1 LFAGFSEHADG
12 VRTDVSGA
20 AGDENGHDEWGD

>member
-12 VRTDVSGA
+12 VGTDVSGA
-20 AGDENGHDEWGD
+20 AGDENGHDERGD